1 MDDYDELKTLR
12 QVIFN
17 IYNELTDPM
26 GFSWCDRPEDDRT
39 LLEDLVQY
47 IRDET
52 GIGNESNQ

>member
-52 GIGNESNQ
+52 GIGNEPNQ